1 MCKEEA
7 LDDLPPKD
15 ERGPASVRRTMELF
29 QRRDNVGEASERR
42 DRSHMGFSERIDTIV
57 VIVVFDK
64 SNIEWPIFD
73 KKIVFDVCVCMFC
86 CIYLGMA

>member
-1 MCKEEA
+1 
-7 LDDLPPKD
+7 
-15 ERGPASVRRTMELF
+15 
-29 QRRDNVGEASERR
+29 
-42 DRSHMGFSERIDTIV
+42 MGFSERIDTIV